1 MFFFDNK
8 LEQCLG
14 QFFVALEAILD
25 PWIVE
30 ILILKSYEIRGR
42 SFYAD
47 FWRIFVIF

>member
-1 MFFFDNK
+1 MF
-8 LEQCLG
+8 G
-14 QFFVALEAILD
+14 AIFVALEAILD

-42 SFYAD
+42 SFYAE